1 MKSVLLSPPYLSFL
15 LTCFFLTLPHTHTH
29 TGQTSATPC
38 LDYMGEQLVSASSNG
53 VVVIHNCFERTVRKI
68 FGIHGVACYI
78 HMYIIVQVFF
88 TCIIH
93 TSIDKLLG
101 IYEIRCYHVQV
112 VKKLFIRLVCET
124 LYNRFIDTG
133 NMQFVLPHCITLTEG
148 PSIDELLEYKGQ
160 EQGAER
166 GCGLLGYTAGEQ
178 TTVARR

>member
-1 MKSVLLSPPYLSFL
+1 
-15 LTCFFLTLPHTHTH
+15 
-29 TGQTSATPC
+29 
-38 LDYMGEQLVSASSNG
+38 
-53 VVVIHNCFERTVRKI
+53 
-68 FGIHGVACYI
+68 
-78 HMYIIVQVFF
+78 MYN
-88 TCIIH
+88 

-112 VKKLFIRLVCET
+112 VKILFIKLVCET
-124 LYNRFIDTG
+124 LYNRLIDTG
-133 NMQFVLPHCITLTEG
+133 NMKFVLPHCIIIILTEG